1 MPLRSAVLFLSLRS
15 HSVRIGDVDHGAR
28 QLFRDPVAE
37 ASYLTLPL
45 PDQEVGWR
53 GKARGQASAHF
64 RAEVTAN
71 TLVRASCGSPG
82 PNGDLSRVPSGLA
95 PDARWSRRD
104 APVATPVGAH
114 QYRYREC

>member
-1 MPLRSAVLFLSLRS
+1 MPLRSAVLFLSFRS
-15 HSVRIGDVDHGAR
+15 HSDRIGDIDHGAG

-53 GKARGQASAHF
+53 GEAPGQASAHF

-71 TLVRASCGSPG
+71 TLVRASCGSLG
-82 PNGDLSRVPSGLA
+82 PNGDLSRVVLA
-95 PDARWSRRD
+95 LGQRPRS
-104 APVATPVGAH
+104 
-114 QYRYREC
+114 C